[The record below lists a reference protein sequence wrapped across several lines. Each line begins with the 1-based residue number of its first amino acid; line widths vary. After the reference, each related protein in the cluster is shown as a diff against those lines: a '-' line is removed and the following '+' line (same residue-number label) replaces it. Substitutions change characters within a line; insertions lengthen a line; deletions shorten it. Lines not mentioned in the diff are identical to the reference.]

1 MKTTTFIWAFGILL
15 LGFLSSE
22 LCARSWT
29 IQEKQYDADFLRYS
43 EEKVVLLLPEQF
55 ELHVPLEQLSKEDQE
70 FLNKYHVKPAEKSSD
85 EAKEQAEKST
95 DEAKEQTEKSDIFS
109 SVTYILLILVALGLF
124 MLFWKMAFS
133 RKFSQI
139 ETEESPKDSAS
150 DEPKTAAKI
159 PYIGHVLNGKRFN
172 FDQELSQKAKEE
184 SGAQADRFFEE
195 FDRKY
200 PKQSPSDVPSQA
212 ALQTI
217 ADSLN
222 PEFMKDM
229 CARDSY
235 WMGQIYGEGEKIPSE
250 DLAWLVDNL
259 LPPVQVPEGKQIR
272 LEASAKAVGILAAV
286 GAIIGAWLV
295 CFYASTSGMKSP
307 SDISVLVGA
316 VVGSGLLSM
325 FLFWVTANETWRKR
339 IQVAIPI
346 VAGADIAVT
355 FLSGYL
361 SWGDFFGI
369 GRKVKGSLWKRLLLY
384 LTVFVIVTMMKRP
397 VVFDRSDY
405 QIQLQNLYYDRIVS
419 SVMLLA
425 LYKQQCQHLVDE
437 QNEWKAEIERN
448 RALAE
453 GNKESAKSI
462 ESIVPRIKSLWTLGI
477 SQIPSMMKALIQD
490 FRLVGFDLPQEE
502 MPWISQLPQS
512 SKPAKETSQSKTF
525 RWSDEKKNE
534 YDCLGL
540 LEEGD
545 EVEILEEPI
554 IQNGQVIKKGIVQE
568 VC

>member
-85 EAKEQAEKST
+85 EAREQAEKST

-150 DEPKTAAKI
+150 DEPKTAPAI
-159 PYIGHVLNGKRFN
+159 LYIGDVLNGKRFN
-172 FDQELSQKAKEE
+172 FDPELSQKAKEE
-184 SGAQADRFFEE
+184 SKKQVDQFFES
-195 FDRKY
+195 FDEEY
-200 PKQSPSDVPSQA
+200 PKLSPSVVPSQA
-212 ALQTI
+212 VLQNI
-217 ADSLN
+217 ADRLN
-222 PEFMKDM
+222 PEFTKNI

-235 WMGQIYGEGEKIPSE
+235 WMGQIYGEDEEIPS
-250 DLAWLVDNL
+250 DLASYVDNL
-259 LPPVQVPEGKQIR
+259 LPPVQVPQGQKIK
-272 LEASAKAVGILAAV
+272 LEASAKAVGILAAF

-295 CFYASTSGMKSP
+295 CFFASTSGMKSP

-316 VVGSGLLSM
+316 TLGAGLLSG
-325 FLFWVTANETWRKR
+325 LIFWATANEVWRQR
-339 IQVAIPI
+339 LLLLLGITA
-346 VAGADIAVT
+346 ATDITVT
-355 FLSGYL
+355 IISKYL
-361 SWGDFFGI
+361 AWGRFFGI
-369 GRKVKGSLWKRLLLY
+369 GRKFKFSLWKRILLY
-384 LTVFVIVTMMKRP
+384 LATSAILMMMKRP

-405 QIQLQNLYYDRIVS
+405 QIQLQNLYYERIVS

-425 LYKQQCQHLVDE
+425 LYKQQHQHLIDE
-437 QNEWKAEIERN
+437 QNEWKAEIERYKV
-448 RALAE
+448 LAE
-453 GNKESAKSI
+453 VNKASARSI
-462 ESIVPRIKSLWTLGI
+462 EFIVPRIKSLWTLGI
-477 SQIPSMMKALIQD
+477 SQIPPMMKALVQD
-490 FRLVGFDLPQEE
+490 FRLAGFDLPQEE

-568 VC
+568 VY